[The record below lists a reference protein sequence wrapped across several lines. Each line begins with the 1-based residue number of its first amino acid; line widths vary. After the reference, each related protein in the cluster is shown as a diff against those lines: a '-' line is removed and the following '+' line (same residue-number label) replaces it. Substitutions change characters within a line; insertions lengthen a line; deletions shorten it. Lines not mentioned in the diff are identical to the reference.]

1 MLAQEYRSKRTTLG
15 RGFQGEPLR
24 QRGAILIVISD
35 LEPWQAAPVD
45 GGFQQHAAD
54 PQHPSVLQSQRF
66 LELVIGIN
74 QQGLT
79 AVAAPRG
86 DIVFGA
92 TIAAHLEA
100 KTKVTLLF
108 ISARIR
114 ATLVISARILAL
126 LAFACCG

>member
-1 MLAQEYRSKRTTLG
+1 MIAQEYRNKRTTLG

-24 QRGAILIVISD
+24 QRGAVLVMVSH
-35 LEPWQAAPVD
+35 LEPRQTATVD

-86 DIVFGA
+86 DIVLGPA
-92 TIAAHLEA
+92 ITAHLEA
-100 KTKVTLLF
+100 KTEITLLF
-108 ISARIR
+108 ISARTR
-114 ATLVISARILAL
+114 AL
-126 LAFACCG
+126 LAFAGCG